1 MHRLLP
7 DERGHGEATRH
18 PEKQGGTG
26 SKTAQP
32 DKQTPGCKSRAGTKP
47 APMSAGQDP
56 LEKDHQ

>member
-1 MHRLLP
+1 MSAAN
-7 DERGHGEATRH
+7 GEATRH

>member
-1 MHRLLP
+1 MPRLLP
-7 DERGHGEATRH
+7 DERGHGEAPATKK
-18 PEKQGGTG
+18 KQGGIG

-47 APMSAGQDP
+47 APISAGQDP